1 MRVVE
6 VRAIRT
12 ILMGLIGDMREWLD
26 QRNGGTDVRFNVER
40 DGAVGIVTVQ
50 FDTDDAFA
58 ERFRNAFRGSYID

>member
-50 FDTDDAFA
+50 FDIDDALA

>member
-12 ILMGLIGDMREWLD
+12 ILTRLIGDMREWVD
-26 QRNGGTDVRFNVER
+26 QNGGTDVGFNVER

-50 FDTDDAFA
+50 FDIDDALA